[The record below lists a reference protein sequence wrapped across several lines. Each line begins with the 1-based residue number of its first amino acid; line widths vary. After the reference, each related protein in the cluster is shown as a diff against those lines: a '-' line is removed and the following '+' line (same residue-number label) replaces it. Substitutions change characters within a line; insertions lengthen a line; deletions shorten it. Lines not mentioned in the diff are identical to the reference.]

1 MQATQKLAGKK
12 KVDIKA
18 RLEEEAEAAAEAE
31 KAEGLFVYFFVCLL
45 FICHVISCLL
55 TFLFVFCLHLVV
67 EEEKD
72 DGVMRIYFDPPH
84 YTVMESVGSF
94 MTTIVRKGGDHR
106 FVYFFFCL
114 PIFFYVS
121 CLLTFCFVLFT

>member
-1 MQATQKLAGKK
+1 MFTF
-12 KVDIKA
+12 
-18 RLEEEAEAAAEAE
+18 
-31 KAEGLFVYFFVCLL
+31 LFVYF

-114 PIFFYVS
+114 PIFLCQLFVDI
-121 CLLTFCFVLFT
+121 LFCFVYIVFQSVLITKPRMALLAPLMTILEFLVL